1 MAIANAPSAPILTA
15 DGIPLRVSLRR
26 SMRRSKL
33 RALALVLP
41 AFLFL
46 VIVFILPIGNLLTRS
61 VDDALINHQLPLTF
75 SLIETW
81 DRDQQSLP
89 EEALFESVYLDL
101 TTINKFL
108 IANNTGAN
116 VDVSDSAWWLKI
128 PPKGPYKDSI
138 VQINPRWGEASA
150 WQPLKQ
156 LVDKSLAHRGTEK
169 EKRNVKQRA
178 AFDLCSELT
187 PLNNASCRTL
197 FKALET
203 WDGQSAPDESLFAAL
218 YKDLNSAQK
227 ILSGKSS
234 TRMNYEEPG
243 WKGIIR
249 TSLRKFKTIEG
260 PPYRDAMI
268 KANKGWGEVRFWQS
282 LVLMKD
288 ARTMGYYL
296 NAFDRRYDVD
306 KNIIL
311 RSEERR
317 VYVMLWWRTLIL
329 SLIVTVGCLVLSYP
343 VAHLLA
349 TLPLRYSNLLMICV
363 LMPFWTSLLV
373 RIVSWMV
380 MLQQEG
386 VINDALVWTR
396 LISDENR
403 LPMMYNFTGTV
414 IVMIQILL
422 PFMILPIYSV
432 MKTIPPSY
440 MRAAQ
445 NLGAAPSLAFLR
457 VYMPLTLPGVGA
469 GVILVFIVAIGYY
482 ITPEL
487 VGGKDGRLIGNMIAY
502 HMQKSLNWG
511 LGAAMGTVLLAAIL
525 VLYWVYDKIVGVD
538 NLKMG

>member
-108 IANNTGAN
+108 IANNTGAS
-116 VDVSDSAWWLKI
+116 VDVSNAAWWLKI
-128 PPKGPYKDSI
+128 PPKGPYKESI
-138 VQINPRWGEASA
+138 VQINPRWGEAGA

-187 PLNNASCRTL
+187 PLRNASCRTL

-260 PPYRDAMI
+260 PPYRDALI

-445 NLGAAPSLAFLR
+445 NLGAAPSLAFIR

-511 LGAAMGTVLLAAIL
+511 LGAAMGSVLLGAIL
-525 VLYWVYDKIVGVD
+525 ILYWIYDKLVGID

>member
-1 MAIANAPSAPILTA
+1 MAIANVPSAPILTA

-108 IANNTGAN
+108 IANNTGTN

-178 AFDLCSELT
+178 TFDLCSELT

-203 WDGQSAPDESLFAAL
+203 WDGQSVPDESLFAAL

-260 PPYRDAMI
+260 PPYRDALI

>member
-108 IANNTGAN
+108 IANNTGAS
-116 VDVSDSAWWLKI
+116 VDVSNAAWWLKI
-128 PPKGPYKDSI
+128 PPKGPYKESI
-138 VQINPRWGEASA
+138 VQINPRWGEAGA

-187 PLNNASCRTL
+187 PLNNASCRAL
-197 FKALET
+197 FKALEA

-260 PPYRDAMI
+260 PPYRDALI

>member
-46 VIVFILPIGNLLTRS
+46 VIVFIVPIGSLLTRS

-108 IANNTGAN
+108 IANNTGAS
-116 VDVSDSAWWLKI
+116 VDVSNAAWWLKI
-128 PPKGPYKDSI
+128 PPKGPYKESI
-138 VQINPRWGEASA
+138 VQINPRWGEAGA

-156 LVDKSLAHRGTEK
+156 LVDNSLVHRGTEK

-187 PLNNASCRTL
+187 PLRNASCGKL
-197 FKALET
+197 FKALEA

-260 PPYRDAMI
+260 PPYRDALI

-445 NLGAAPSLAFLR
+445 NLGAAPSLAFIR